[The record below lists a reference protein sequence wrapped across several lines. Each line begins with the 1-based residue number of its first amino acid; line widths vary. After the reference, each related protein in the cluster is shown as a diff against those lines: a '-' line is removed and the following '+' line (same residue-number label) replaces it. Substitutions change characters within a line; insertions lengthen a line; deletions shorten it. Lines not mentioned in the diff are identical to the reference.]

1 VGEAGSGGRAAARF
15 LSIPGC
21 APQRRHEVFGRRR
34 GRPLRPG
41 QKSLID
47 ELLPRLAINLPA
59 SGHLDIAALFGNAR
73 PSIWLEIGF
82 GGGEHLAQLAE
93 QYPQTGFIGCEVFEN
108 GIVKLLGQIERRRLD
123 NIRIFADDARLIMAA
138 LSPASVD
145 RAFILF
151 PDPWPKR
158 RQHKRRIVSR
168 ATLDALAEIMSDNAE
183 LRLLDARTCYRS
195 PRLRMAGPSPRRLAR
210 APARLAADP
219 LRGEGACRRPLPCL
233 SPNETPATG
242 HNQKLSHLLHAAAPA
257 ANLQRGLFQRLNQ
270 PATSLNTRNGFG
282 PSPVP
287 RQYG

>member
-1 VGEAGSGGRAAARF
+1 M
-15 LSIPGC
+15 
-21 APQRRHEVFGRRR
+21 
-34 GRPLRPG
+34 
-41 QKSLID
+41 
-47 ELLPRLAINLPA
+47 LPRLAINLPA

-82 GGGEHLAQLAE
+82 GGGEHLARLAE

-183 LRLLDARTCYRS
+183 LRLATDDRDYLCSMLEHLTAHPDFEWLARRPADWRERPPDWPPTRYEAKARAAGRS
-195 PRLRMAGPSPRRLAR
+195 PAFLRMA
-210 APARLAADP
+210 
-219 LRGEGACRRPLPCL
+219 RRPR
-233 SPNETPATG
+233 ATIE
-242 HNQKLSHLLHAAAPA
+242 N
-257 ANLQRGLFQRLNQ
+257 
-270 PATSLNTRNGFG
+270 
-282 PSPVP
+282 
-287 RQYG
+287 